1 MKILYEFLSSIEWG
15 LIFGNKEPEEF
26 FNEETLKKFESLKYD
41 KVVEIVFGREVKLND
56 ADSEENKL
64 KLNSYFDY
72 VPDDIKSI
80 KPRLEEILSEVNEI
94 NFEVVEF
101 NSILDYE
108 HLDSFFDN
116 LIKNEP
122 LEAEKHIFFSAQ
134 VFPFSLYMLF
144 PDIMR
149 KYNLQP
155 HPFMVDSMNEFF
167 INDSN
172 AFELTKNIMIKHQ
185 TEIYGETI
193 DPRFDKI
200 FTANEDFMSVKWKAS
215 VAAKTNIE
223 ILLFGESGTGKE
235 LFARAIHEASERKG
249 RFVPINCAALA
260 PEILESELFG
270 HEKGSFT
277 GAIKQKKGI
286 FELAK
291 EGTVFLDEVAEM
303 SLEMQAKLLRS
314 LESRTI
320 KRVGGEEEINI
331 DVRIISA
338 TNKDL
343 YAEVQN
349 KNFRKDLY
357 FRLRKFE
364 LDIPPLRERG
374 PLDIALLTLKVCNER
389 KYPASHT
396 TEPAGQILRDYDYPG
411 NVRELFS
418 IIECAIILSNIYKKD
433 IDEQIIIESIGKGL
447 YKEFEERR
455 TGTSYSV
462 EEKLR
467 NNRSINIMKQY
478 IGDVNFHN
486 EFNLEDFLQE
496 VEKHYIKEALREYK
510 TQKQAGKALGYTQQR
525 LSNRIKK
532 LKLTHD

>member
-1 MKILYEFLSSIEWG
+1 
-15 LIFGNKEPEEF
+15 
-26 FNEETLKKFESLKYD
+26 
-41 KVVEIVFGREVKLND
+41 
-56 ADSEENKL
+56 
-64 KLNSYFDY
+64 
-72 VPDDIKSI
+72 
-80 KPRLEEILSEVNEI
+80 
-94 NFEVVEF
+94 
-101 NSILDYE
+101 
-108 HLDSFFDN
+108 
-116 LIKNEP
+116 
-122 LEAEKHIFFSAQ
+122 
-134 VFPFSLYMLF
+134 
-144 PDIMR
+144 
-149 KYNLQP
+149 
-155 HPFMVDSMNEFF
+155 
-167 INDSN
+167 
-172 AFELTKNIMIKHQ
+172 MIKHQ